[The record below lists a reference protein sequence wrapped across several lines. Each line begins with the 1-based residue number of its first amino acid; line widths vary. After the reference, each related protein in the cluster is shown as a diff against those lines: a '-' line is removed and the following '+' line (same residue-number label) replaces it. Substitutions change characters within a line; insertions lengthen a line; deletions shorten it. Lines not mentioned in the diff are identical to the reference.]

1 MARITERLS
10 SLLIPRSKGRRDA
23 LPPGTLRTEAAL
35 PTTPSRVEF
44 IQYDAEILEHP
55 ELPDI
60 AALPAILRDDRV
72 SWVRVVGV
80 EDSSLLEAIGEIFNI
95 HSLVLEDIMNTG
107 QRPKF
112 DDLDGSGFLTLRQL
126 GIDPASRRLR
136 SEQISMLLLKPSC
149 LITFEEI
156 DQGVFQ
162 PVIDRIAQDR
172 GRVRKMPTDYLLYTL
187 LDVIVDGYFDTLEAM
202 GTAADDLEEQL
213 REPDNDTL
221 RAIHRLRR
229 QAIVVRKSFW
239 PLRDVAAQLLRN
251 ESGLVSEETVV
262 YLRDLHDHTIQSI
275 EAAETMR
282 DVTAGLLDLYL
293 SSVSN
298 RMNEVMK
305 TLTVIA
311 TIFIPITF
319 IAGIYGMNFEHMP
332 ELAWPWAYPA
342 ALGVMGAVAVGMIVW
357 FRRKKW

>member
-10 SLLIPRSKGRRDA
+10 SLLIPRSKGRRGS
-23 LPPGTLRTEAAL
+23 LPPGTLRTESAS
-35 PTTPSRVEF
+35 PPTPSHVEF
-44 IQYDAEILEHP
+44 IQYDGEVLEHP
-55 ELPDI
+55 DLPDI
-60 AALPAILRDDRV
+60 TALRGILRDDRV

-80 EDSSLLEAIGEIFNI
+80 EDPSLLEALGEMFGI

-112 DDLDGSGFLTLRQL
+112 DDVDGSGFLTLRQL
-126 GIDPASRRLR
+126 GIDPETRRLR

-149 LITFEEI
+149 LITFEESE
-156 DQGVFQ
+156 QGVFQ

-172 GRVRKMPTDYLLYTL
+172 GRVRKMPTDYLLYAL
-187 LDVIVDGYFDTLEAM
+187 LDVIVDGYFETLEAM
-202 GTAADDLEEQL
+202 GTAADDLEAQL
-213 REPDNDTL
+213 REPDNETL

-229 QAIVVRKSFW
+229 QAIVVRKALW
-239 PLRDVAAQLLRN
+239 PLRDVVVQLLRN
-251 ESGLVSEETVV
+251 ESGLISDETGV

-282 DVTAGLLDLYL
+282 DVTTGLLDLYL

-305 TLTVIA
+305 TLTIIA

-319 IAGIYGMNFEHMP
+319 IAGIYGMNFKYMP
-332 ELAWPWAYPA
+332 ELDWPWAYPA
-342 ALGVMGAVAVGMIVW
+342 ALGVMGAVALGMLVW

>member
-1 MARITERLS
+1 MARITERIS
-10 SLLIPRSKGRRDA
+10 SLLIPRSKSRGRS
-23 LPPGTLRTEAAL
+23 LPPGTLRRGDETE
-35 PTTPSRVEF
+35 PTPSRVEF
-44 IQYDAEILEHP
+44 VQYDGDIVERP
-55 ELPDI
+55 DLPDI
-60 AALPAILRDDRV
+60 KALPEILRDDRV

-80 EDSSLLEAIGEIFNI
+80 EDPSLLEALGKMFSI
-95 HSLVLEDIMNTG
+95 HPLVLEDIMHTG

-112 DDLDGSGFLTLRQL
+112 EDLGGSGFLTLRSL
-126 GIDPASRRLR
+126 AIDPSSGRLQ

-149 LITFEEI
+149 LITFEEH
-156 DQGVFQ
+156 DMGRFQ

-172 GRVRKMPTDYLLYTL
+172 GRVRAMPTDYLMYCLM
-187 LDVIVDGYFDTLEAM
+187 DVIVDGYFDTLEAM
-202 GTAADDLEEQL
+202 GTSADDLEEQL
-213 REPDNDTL
+213 REPDNETL

-229 QAIVVRKSFW
+229 QAILVRKSVW

-251 ESGLVSEETVV
+251 EAGLVSDETVA

-305 TLTVIA
+305 TLTIIA

-319 IAGIYGMNFEHMP
+319 IAGVYGMNFEYMP
-332 ELAWPWAYPA
+332 ELKWKGAYFGA
-342 ALGVMGAVAVGMIVW
+342 MGLMAAVAVGMIVW